1 MLVIDPEMSDATR
14 LLRASNQARKASL
27 CFTERRQLLCLLVG
41 EKIQAEGLRHLLEYR
56 APRALPGGRC
66 GARLRVQPKVGQQ
79 ENCLAQ
85 RLRRLGLNAAVSYPL
100 PNHGCDVKRH
110 GRLQQVVVFHR
121 KKLRVIAEVRQHML
135 KLLLSARQQ

>member
-1 MLVIDPEMSDATR
+1 MGVIAAHPGLRQQQGPRADMESAPTVRGTMLVIDPEMPDAAR

-27 CFTERRQLLCLLVG
+27 CFTERRQLLYLLVG

-79 ENCLAQ
+79 ENPKNFLLMHAM
-85 RLRRLGLNAAVSYPL
+85 GPNVAGVIGSAVAA
-100 PNHGCDVKRH
+100 G
-110 GRLQQVVVFHR
+110 
-121 KKLRVIAEVRQHML
+121 I
-135 KLLLSARQQ
+135 LLSFLG